1 MVDVVVVV
9 AAAVAVAAE
18 IGHLTQNNSVAY
30 VGRSSHDKYFCMF
43 LVDSTTTTTTTHYDY
58 FVIEYDKISTTQQYD
73 GE

>member
-1 MVDVVVVV
+1 MVVDVVVVV
-9 AAAVAVAAE
+9 AAAAAK

-30 VGRSSHDKYFCMF
+30 VGRSSHDKYFCMS
-43 LVDSTTTTTTTHYDY
+43 LVDSSTTTTTHHDY